1 MTRPYPS
8 NHEATRATDFILSR
22 RVKVGAWH
30 PGIKTSG
37 LTRFLAAT
45 NSGVADDKRTSGQV
59 ADASDYIRFKK
70 VGAATK
76 QYSNK

>member
-1 MTRPYPS
+1 MRPFPS
-8 NHEATRATDFILSR
+8 NHEGTRANEFSMLRSM
-22 RVKVGAWH
+22 KVGSWH
-30 PGIKTSG
+30 PGIKTSK

-70 VGAATK
+70 IGAVTK
-76 QYSNK
+76 EFSKK